1 MVFDIKTIKKC
12 RHKYPYILVGMPTN
26 RLVRISRAVYVVAV
40 FERPHLFLLKGGFLY
55 EKKDNDMTKIA
66 TREFNQKIG
75 YRIYLRRKIL
85 KLSQKNIADELNV
98 SPQNVQKYESGENAL
113 NIYTLYRI
121 ALFLG
126 VDISY
131 FFQDV
136 KGSKNKFPKFYQEKH
151 LQELLKDFIA
161 IKDKKIA
168 QNIKELIASIS
179 HD

>member
-1 MVFDIKTIKKC
+1 
-12 RHKYPYILVGMPTN
+12 
-26 RLVRISRAVYVVAV
+26 
-40 FERPHLFLLKGGFLY
+40 
-55 EKKDNDMTKIA
+55 MTKIA

-136 KGSKNKFPKFYQEKH
+136 KVCKNKFPKFYQEKH
-151 LQELLKDFIA
+151 LQELLKNFIA